1 LLETDRV
8 SVVTRGV
15 YDDIRRVADLAPLPT
30 TARALRALARTMG
43 EGSASLFMKADASGA
58 QVKGTDLSR
67 ARVLAF
73 ATHGLRIGG
82 LPGLTEPALVFTSP
96 QAPTALD
103 DALLTAG
110 AVELQLAADLIILS
124 A

>member
-1 LLETDRV
+1 MD
-8 SVVTRGV
+8 
-15 YDDIRRVADLAPLPT
+15 
-30 TARALRALARTMG
+30 
-43 EGSASLFMKADASGA
+43 EGSARLFVAADTSRA

-82 LPGLTEPALVFTSP
+82 LPGLTEPALVFTPP

-103 DALLTAG
+103 DALLTGG
-110 AVELQLAADLIILS
+110 AAELQFAADLIILS